1 MDKDLLDLG
10 ESINLIHLTML
21 KKIKDLEIKP
31 TKMTLQLADRVT
43 KYPYGVVEDVFVKVD
58 KLIVTR
64 IKIDIDSG
72 KLKVRTQSDETTFN
86 LFL

>member
-1 MDKDLLDLG
+1 VDKDLLDLG